1 MRSTVWGMVIAVAI
15 TAAAGCG
22 GRADTTPTVTTTP
35 PPTSTNTTA
44 VAAPAVQARSVKWVD
59 LEAGDCLADPPP
71 ADPAVVQVSVVDCA
85 QPHLAETYLRAPI
98 PVNAALDDVATREC
112 RTGFAQYTG
121 AAATAGAYTTS
132 YLIDSD
138 QDRTSDNPYP
148 STVICLLQG
157 ADGQPLTGTA
167 RR

>member
-1 MRSTVWGMVIAVAI
+1 MRSTAWGMLIGVAI

-22 GRADTTPTVTTTP
+22 GSPDTTPTLTTTS
-35 PPTSTNTTA
+35 PPTSTNTA
-44 VAAPAVQARSVKWVD
+44 VAAPAVQPRSVKWVD
-59 LEAGDCLADPPP
+59 LQAGDCLADPPP
-71 ADPAVVQVSVVDCA
+71 ADPAVVQVSVVDCGR
-85 QPHLAETYLRAPI
+85 PHLAETYLRAPI

-112 RTGFAQYTG
+112 ATGLQRYTG
-121 AAATAGAYTTS
+121 AAATVGTYTTS

-157 ADGQPLTGTA
+157 VDGQSLTGSA